1 MSIIYCLVLI
11 IIIFVKIEGRGSSI
25 MVIDKLMPKILIIDD
40 NTANVLLLSK
50 MLKIAGYNNI
60 QTLTDSR
67 EVLNTISAYM
77 PDLILLDFRM
87 PFMDGFEVI
96 NILNSEKDYINI
108 PIIMISAENDI
119 GYYEKAIAQGAV
131 DFIIKPFN
139 YNDII
144 SKIEK
149 AFQIT

>member
-1 MSIIYCLVLI
+1 MG
-11 IIIFVKIEGRGSSI
+11 FI

-60 QTLTDSR
+60 KTLTDSR
-67 EVLNTISAYM
+67 EVLNTLSEYI
-77 PDLILLDFRM
+77 PDLILLDYRM
-87 PFMDGFEVI
+87 PFMDGLEVI
-96 NILNSEKDYINI
+96 NTLNSEKDYKNI
-108 PIIMISAENDI
+108 PIIMISAENDK
-119 GYYEKAIAQGAV
+119 GYYEKAMAQGAV

-149 AFQIT
+149 ILQID

>member
-1 MSIIYCLVLI
+1 
-11 IIIFVKIEGRGSSI
+11 
-25 MVIDKLMPKILIIDD
+25 MVIDKLMPKLLIIDD
-40 NTANVLLLSK
+40 NPANVLLLSK

-60 QTLTDSR
+60 KTLTDSR
-67 EVLNTISAYM
+67 EVLNTLSAYM
-77 PDLILLDFRM
+77 ADLILLDFRM
-87 PFMDGFEVI
+87 PFMDGLEVI
-96 NILNSEKDYINI
+96 NILNSEKDYKNV
-108 PIIMISAENDI
+108 PVIMISAENDK

-149 AFQIT
+149 TLQMT

>member
-1 MSIIYCLVLI
+1 
-11 IIIFVKIEGRGSSI
+11 

-60 QTLTDSR
+60 KTLTDSR
-67 EVLNTISAYM
+67 NVLNTLSEYV

-87 PFMDGFEVI
+87 PFIDGIEI
-96 NILNSEKDYINI
+96 IKTLNLEKDYKNI
-108 PIIMISAENDI
+108 PIIMISAENDK
-119 GYYEKAIAQGAV
+119 GYYEKAIAQGAA
-131 DFIIKPFN
+131 DFITKPFN

-149 AFQIT
+149 ALQID

>member
-1 MSIIYCLVLI
+1 MG
-11 IIIFVKIEGRGSSI
+11 FI
-25 MVIDKLMPKILIIDD
+25 MVINKFIPKILIIDD

-60 QTLTDSR
+60 KTLTDSR
-67 EVLNTISAYM
+67 EVLNTLHEYI

-87 PFMDGFEVI
+87 PFMDGLEVI
-96 NILNSEKDYINI
+96 KALSSEKDYKDI
-108 PIIMISAENDI
+108 PIIMISAENDKE
-119 GYYEKAIAQGAV
+119 YYEKAIAQGAL

-149 AFQIT
+149 VLQID

>member
-1 MSIIYCLVLI
+1 
-11 IIIFVKIEGRGSSI
+11 

-60 QTLTDSR
+60 KTLTDSR
-67 EVLNTISAYM
+67 EVLNTLSAYTA
-77 PDLILLDFRM
+77 DLMLLDFRM
-87 PFMDGFEVI
+87 PFMDGLEVI
-96 NILNSEKDYINI
+96 NILNSEKDYKNI
-108 PIIMISAENDI
+108 PVIMISAENDK

-149 AFQIT
+149 VLQTT

>member
-1 MSIIYCLVLI
+1 LWELG
-11 IIIFVKIEGRGSSI
+11 ERGFI

-60 QTLTDSR
+60 KTLTDSR
-67 EVLNTISAYM
+67 EVFNIFSEYI

-87 PFMDGFEVI
+87 PFVDGLEVI
-96 NILNSEKDYINI
+96 KALHSENDYKNI
-108 PIIMISAENDI
+108 PIIMISAENDKE
-119 GYYEKAIAQGAV
+119 YYENALAEGAV
-131 DFIIKPFN
+131 AFITKPFN

-144 SKIEK
+144 SKIE
-149 AFQIT
+149 ITLQMV

>member
-1 MSIIYCLVLI
+1 
-11 IIIFVKIEGRGSSI
+11 

-60 QTLTDSR
+60 KTLTDSR
-67 EVLNTISAYM
+67 EVLNTLSAYM
-77 PDLILLDFRM
+77 ADLILLDFRM
-87 PFMDGFEVI
+87 PFMDGLEVI
-96 NILNSEKDYINI
+96 NILNSEKDYKNV
-108 PIIMISAENDI
+108 PVIMISAENDK

-149 AFQIT
+149 TLQTT